1 MLTLALKELN
11 TLLCI
16 NKSLLPST
24 KSPSFGGSLEERQ
37 GLAMNLES
45 KTEQLLDY
53 INQAGARHAD
63 AIAIES
69 VGETVSVRHGK
80 VESIEGEHAQGIGLR
95 GFVETAK
102 GLAFASASSSDLS
115 DAGLKKLASQ
125 VMDMANISEPDPD
138 VVPPH
143 GANYPSQQEIGKW
156 ALTHPHIQ
164 HGWNL
169 ESAKVTALACEE
181 AALSYSD
188 KISNSEGANAGF
200 GDDKTVYASSDG
212 FIATKNKSSA
222 SLSASVIA
230 GSGESMIRD
239 YSWHSSLSASNLK
252 SPQDIGQEAASRAC
266 NRLGSKGISSRSC
279 PVLFEPRIATSIVG
293 HLLSAINARS
303 VLQKRS
309 FLGDDVGSQLFPSF
323 LSLEENPDHPQGL
336 SNRLF
341 DGEGT
346 ICKAKNIIE
355 AGLLTTLLTDRY
367 AAKRLG
373 IAETGNA
380 SRGLTGDMGIGTSNL
395 IVSGGNMNQEEMLQD
410 IKNGVFV
417 TELMGFGINPVTGDY
432 SRGAAGFLIEN
443 GQLTQPVQEVTIAGN
458 LRDMFKNISHLGNDV
473 TWFGSTAVPSMA
485 ISNMTIAG
493 Q

>member
-1 MLTLALKELN
+1 
-11 TLLCI
+11 
-16 NKSLLPST
+16 
-24 KSPSFGGSLEERQ
+24 
-37 GLAMNLES
+37 MNLES
-45 KTEQLLDY
+45 TTAQLLDY
-53 INQAGARHAD
+53 ISQAGAKHAD
-63 AIAIES
+63 AVAIQS
-69 VGETVSVRHGK
+69 KGELVSVRHGK
-80 VESIEGEHAQGIGLR
+80 VESTEGEHAQGIGLR

-125 VMDMANISEPDPD
+125 VVEMAKISEPDPD
-138 VVPPH
+138 AVPPI
-143 GANYPSQQEIGKW
+143 GANYPSQQDVENW
-156 ALTHPHIQ
+156 AQAHPQIQ
-164 HGWNL
+164 HDWTL
-169 ESAKVTALACEE
+169 ESAKAAALACED
-181 AALSYSD
+181 AALTYSD
-188 KISNSEGANAGF
+188 KVSNSEGGTAGF
-200 GDDKTVYASSDG
+200 GDDETVYACSDG
-212 FIATKNKSSA
+212 FIAAKKKSSA

-230 GSGESMIRD
+230 GSGEGMIRD
-239 YSWHSSLSASNLK
+239 YAWHSALSAANLR
-252 SPQDIGQEAASRAC
+252 SAQDIGQEAARRAC
-266 NRLGSKGISSRSC
+266 NRLGSKVVSSRTC
-279 PVLFEPRIATSIVG
+279 PVLFEPRIASSIIG

-323 LSLEENPDHPQGL
+323 LTLEENPDHPQGL

-367 AAKRLG
+367 AAKRLN

-380 SRGLTGDMGIGTSNL
+380 SRGLTGDTGIGTSNL
-395 IVSGGNMNQEEMLQD
+395 IVSGGNMSQEAMLKG
-410 IKNGVFV
+410 IKNGFFV

-443 GQLTQPVQEVTIAGN
+443 GEITQPVQEVTIASN
-458 LRDMFKNISHLGNDV
+458 LREMFKNISHLGNDV
-473 TWFGSTAVPSMA
+473 TWFGSTAVPSLA